1 MLKKIKNYFEYR
13 RNLKKV
19 KKELVK
25 MAAAALPLLNKTVSS
40 AAKAVENFRKNSV
53 RIVEIM
59 DYIAEMEPEEL
70 HSLIE
75 HARMET
81 LKDNDE

>member
-1 MLKKIKNYFEYR
+1 MFKKIKNYFEYR

-40 AAKAVENFRKNSV
+40 AAKTVENFRKNSV

-75 HARMET
+75 HTRMET